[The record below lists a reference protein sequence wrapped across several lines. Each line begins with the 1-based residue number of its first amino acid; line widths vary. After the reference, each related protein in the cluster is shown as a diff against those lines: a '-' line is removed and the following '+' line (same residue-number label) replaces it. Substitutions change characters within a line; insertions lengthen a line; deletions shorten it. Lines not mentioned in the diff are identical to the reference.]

1 MRSIRL
7 LALAL
12 VLSPSLLLAQ
22 ASDSTC
28 TATATGVENAGNRPT
43 CGINRNAK
51 ATLTSIL
58 RLALVNGAPI
68 KLIDNL
74 VAGADT
80 LAYEKTRTAAGG
92 PGTTGTAVGTPAS
105 LQDASARDSLIVM
118 ANRPYTL
125 TIAATTNEFKFDK
138 DASGYNVCRNTP
150 VSTTACAATGEA
162 FIAKPIGDLYWSG
175 GLLVTSPIQITG
187 PATPAT
193 IRTNPKGER
202 YATGIAFKSAWFYD
216 TDIPGVYTATVRYTV
231 TGQ

>member
-1 MRSIRL
+1 MRPIGL

-28 TATATGVENAGNRPT
+28 IATAVGAENAGNRPT
-43 CGINRNAK
+43 CGINRNATT
-51 ATLTSIL
+51 TLTSIL

-68 KLIDNL
+68 DLQ
-74 VAGADT
+74 ATDT

-92 PGTTGTAVGTPAS
+92 TGTTGTAVATPAS
-105 LQDASARDSLIVM
+105 LQVASARDSVIVL
-118 ANRPYTL
+118 ANRPYIL
-125 TIAATTNEFKFDK
+125 TIAATTNDFKFNK

-150 VSTTACAATGEA
+150 VSTNGCAATGEA

-175 GLLVTSPIQITG
+175 GAQAAPIQITG

-193 IRTNPKGER
+193 VRTKTTGGER